1 MDPPST
7 GLNLLMFED
16 VMEVYMRHLAELS
29 SPGLIWLNLSRPLKA
44 TIFKDRREQH
54 FGQAQIH
61 VNTGKEL

>member
-29 SPGLIWLNLSRPLKA
+29 SPGLIWLNLSRLLKA
-44 TIFKDRREQH
+44 TIFKGRREQQ
-54 FGQAQIH
+54 FGQAQIY